1 MSSLEAEEI
10 KALRF
15 QWRLSRAL
23 VVLVSLV
30 VTAVAR
36 LHFRYRLDDDIDAL
50 RADIWAKLDAH
61 HGPVIWAANHLTLID
76 SFLVYW
82 AVFPVSRLLEDR
94 RIPWSTPEYTN
105 YYKLGGP
112 FQSACIR
119 GLLYLCRC
127 IPFLRGGEDA
137 ASETWRQKAFDKCVW
152 VLKEGGAVFV
162 YPEAGRSRSGW
173 LEPRRPKDFLGK
185 LALEVPSSKFL
196 CVYLRSDRQIATTA
210 CPPRGDR
217 LRVVAD
223 LIEGVLPGETNARD
237 ISQRLFDRLA
247 GMQQEW
253 WKGSDMARN
262 CAGNDVV
269 DLKGPLLREN
279 FSDDLTEADQEWMER
294 HLTKKELSYLAT
306 LGSDNL
312 FRGFWRFFCAKE
324 ACHKALGRAVIVVP
338 NGAFHEIEVD
348 LFRLKATHIPSGLQL
363 DIRFTDDD
371 AEKLHCVAVL
381 RGGFIGDEET
391 EGDIL
396 WAVGEVP
403 AGTSPGAFVRDLAL
417 DMIASS
423 NDEIGSSAKLALTEN
438 SGLPGVLWR
447 GAQQDW
453 SLSLSH
459 SGRYAATSFM
469 IS

>member
-1 MSSLEAEEI
+1 MPLATEDV

-23 VVLVSLV
+23 VVPVSLV
-30 VTAVAR
+30 VIAIAR
-36 LHFRYRLDDDIDAL
+36 LHFGYRLDRDIAAL
-50 RADIWAKLDAH
+50 RADIWRKLDAH
-61 HGPVIWAANHLTLID
+61 PGPVIWAANHLTLID

-82 AVFPVSRLLEDR
+82 AIFPISRLLEDR

-112 FQSACIR
+112 VQSAFVR

-137 ASETWRQKAFDKCVW
+137 VSENFRQKAFDKCAW
-152 VLKEGGAVFV
+152 VLREGGAVFV

-173 LEPRRPKDFLGK
+173 LEPKRPKDFLGK
-185 LALEVPSSKFL
+185 LALEVPASKFL
-196 CVYLRSDRQIATTA
+196 VVYLRSERQIATTA

-223 LIEGVLPGETNARD
+223 LIEGVLPGETNPRV

-247 GMQQEW
+247 AMQQEW

-262 CAGNDVV
+262 CAGNDVI
-269 DLKGPLLREN
+269 DLKGPLLSEN
-279 FSDDLTEADQEWMER
+279 FSDDRSEADQEWLER
-294 HLTKKELSYLAT
+294 HLTKKELAYLAEQ
-306 LGSDNL
+306 GPDKL
-312 FRGFWRFFCAKE
+312 FRTFWRFFCAKE
-324 ACHKALGRAVIVVP
+324 AGHKALGRAVIVVP
-338 NGAFHEIEVD
+338 NGAFREIEID
-348 LFRLKATHIPSGLQL
+348 LFRRKATHIPSGLQL

-371 AEKLHCVAVL
+371 EDKLHCVAVL
-381 RGGFIGDEET
+381 RGGYIGDEET

-396 WAVGEVP
+396 WAISEVP
-403 AGTSPGAFVRDLAL
+403 SDTSPGAFVRDLAL
-417 DMIASS
+417 DMIANS
-423 NDEIGSSAKLALTEN
+423 NNEIGTSSRLALTEN

-447 GAQQDW
+447 GAPQDW

-459 SGRYAATSFM
+459 SGRFAAASFM

>member
-1 MSSLEAEEI
+1 MPLEAEEV

-23 VVLVSLV
+23 VVPVSL
-30 VTAVAR
+30 AVIGIAR
-36 LHFRYRLDDDIDAL
+36 FALKYRLDDDIDAV
-50 RADIWAKLDAH
+50 RAGIWAKLDAH
-61 HGPVIWAANHLTLID
+61 PGPVIWAANHLTLID

-82 AVFPVSRLLEDR
+82 AVFPISRLVEDR

-112 FQSACIR
+112 VQAALVR
-119 GLLYLCRC
+119 ALLYLCRC

-137 ASETWRQKAFDKCVW
+137 ASESWRQKAFDKCAW
-152 VLKEGGAVFV
+152 VLREGGAVFV

-173 LEPRRPKDFLGK
+173 LEPRRPKDFLGR
-185 LALEVPSSKFL
+185 LALEVPGSKFL
-196 CVYLRSDRQIATTA
+196 CVYLRADGQIATTA
-210 CPPRGDR
+210 APAKGSR
-217 LRVVAD
+217 LRVTAD

-247 GMQQEW
+247 GLQLEW
-253 WKGSDMARN
+253 WKGSDMARC

-279 FSDDLTEADQEWMER
+279 FSDDLFEADQEWLER
-294 HLTKKELSYLAT
+294 HLTKRELAYLSEQGPSA
-306 LGSDNL
+306 L
-312 FRGFWRFFCAKE
+312 FKTFWRFFCAKE

-338 NGAFHEIEVD
+338 NGAFHEIEID
-348 LFRLKATHIPSGLQL
+348 LFRRKAVHIPTGLQL
-363 DIRFTDDD
+363 DLRFTDDD

-381 RGGFIGDEET
+381 RGGFIGDEDT
-391 EGDIL
+391 EGDVL
-396 WAVGEVP
+396 WSVGEVP

-417 DMIASS
+417 DMIASA
-423 NDEIGSSAKLALTEN
+423 NEEIGTASRLALTEN

-447 GAQQDW
+447 GQPQDW

-459 SGRYAATSFM
+459 SGRFAAASFM

>member
-1 MSSLEAEEI
+1 MSLAAEDV
-10 KALRF
+10 KALRL

-23 VVLVSLV
+23 VAPVSIA

-36 LHFRYRLDDDIDAL
+36 FYFKYRLGDDIDAL
-50 RADIWAKLDAH
+50 RADIWKKLDAH
-61 HGPVIWAANHLTLID
+61 EGPVIWAANHLTLID
-76 SFLVYW
+76 SFLVFW
-82 AVFPVSRLLEDR
+82 AIFPVSRLLEDR

-112 FQSACIR
+112 VQSAFVR

-127 IPFLRGGEDA
+127 IPFRRGGEDS
-137 ASETWRQKAFDKCVW
+137 ASESFRQKAFDKCVW

-185 LALEVPSSKFL
+185 LALEVPASKFL

-210 CPPRGDR
+210 CPPFGDR
-217 LRVVAD
+217 LRVAAD

-247 GMQQEW
+247 ALQQEW

-269 DLKGPLLREN
+269 DLKGVLLREN
-279 FSDDLTEADQEWMER
+279 FSDDLLEADEYWLER
-294 HLTKKELSYLAT
+294 HLTKRELAYLAEQ
-306 LGSDNL
+306 GPSAL
-312 FRGFWRFFCAKE
+312 FKTFWRFFCAKE

-338 NGAFHEIEVD
+338 NGAFREIEID
-348 LFRLKATHIPSGLQL
+348 LFRRKATHIPSGLQL
-363 DIRFTDDD
+363 DVRFTDDD
-371 AEKLHCVAVL
+371 EDKLHCVAVL
-381 RGGFIGDEET
+381 RGGFIGDDET

-396 WAVGEVP
+396 WAVSEVP
-403 AGTSPGAFVRDLAL
+403 SDTSPGAFVRDLAL
-417 DMIASS
+417 DMIAGA
-423 NDEIGSSAKLALTEN
+423 NEEIGSANKLALTEN
-438 SGLPGVLWR
+438 SGLPSVLWR
-447 GAQQDW
+447 GAPQDW
-453 SLSLSH
+453 SVSLSH
-459 SGRYAATSFM
+459 SGRFAAASFM

>member
-1 MSSLEAEEI
+1 MPLEAEDV
-10 KALRF
+10 KALRL

-23 VVLVSLV
+23 VIPVSLV
-30 VTAVAR
+30 VIAICRFV
-36 LHFRYRLDDDIDAL
+36 LKYRLDENIDAL
-50 RADIWAKLDAH
+50 RDELWAKLDRH
-61 HGPVIWAANHLTLID
+61 DGPVIWAANHLTLID

-82 AVFPVSRLLEDR
+82 AVFPVGRLVEDR

-112 FQSACIR
+112 VQSALVR

-127 IPFLRGGEDA
+127 IPFMRGGEDA
-137 ASETWRQKAFDKCVW
+137 AAESYRQKAFDKCVW
-152 VLKEGGAVFV
+152 VLREGGAVFV

-185 LALEVPSSKFL
+185 LALEVPASKFL

-210 CPPRGDR
+210 APPKGDR
-217 LRVVAD
+217 LRVAAD

-247 GMQQEW
+247 ELQQDW

-279 FSDDLTEADQEWMER
+279 FSDDLTEADQEWLER
-294 HLTKKELSYLAT
+294 HLTKKELAYLAEQ
-306 LGSDNL
+306 GPSAL
-312 FRGFWRFFCAKE
+312 FKSFWRFFCAKE

-348 LFRLKATHIPSGLQL
+348 LFRRKATHIPTGLQL
-363 DIRFTDDD
+363 DVRFTDDD
-371 AEKLHCVAVL
+371 EDKLHCVAVL
-381 RGGFIGDEET
+381 RGGYIGDEET

-396 WAVGEVP
+396 WKVAQVP
-403 AGTSPGAFVRDLAL
+403 AATSPGAFVRDLAL
-417 DMIASS
+417 DMIAEA
-423 NDEIGSSAKLALTEN
+423 NEEIGSPNKLALTEN

-447 GAQQDW
+447 GAPQDW

-459 SGRYAATSFM
+459 SGRFAAASFM

>member
-1 MSSLEAEEI
+1 MPLEAEDV
-10 KALRF
+10 KTLRR
-15 QWRLSRAL
+15 QWLLSRAL
-23 VVLVSLV
+23 VVPVSLTV
-30 VTAVAR
+30 IAIAR
-36 LHFRYRLDDDIDAL
+36 FYFRYRLEQNIDAI

-61 HGPVIWAANHLTLID
+61 DGPVIWAANHLTLID

-82 AVFPVSRLLEDR
+82 AVFPTSRLIEDR

-112 FQSACIR
+112 IQSAFVR

-137 ASETWRQKAFDKCVW
+137 ASENWRIKAFEKCAW

-173 LEPRRPKDFLGK
+173 LEPKRPKDFLGK

-196 CVYLRSDRQIATTA
+196 VVYLRSERQISTTA
-210 CPPRGDR
+210 APPRGDR
-217 LRVVAD
+217 LRVAAD
-223 LIEGVLPGETNARD
+223 LIPGVLPGETNARD
-237 ISQRLFDRLA
+237 ISQRLFNRLA
-247 GMQQEW
+247 ELQQEW

-262 CAGNDVV
+262 CGGNDVV

-279 FSDDLTEADQEWMER
+279 FSDDLSEADQEWLER
-294 HLTKKELSYLAT
+294 HLTKKELSYLAEQ
-306 LGSDNL
+306 GPEKL
-312 FRGFWRFFCAKE
+312 FRNFWRFFYAKE

-338 NGAFHEIEVD
+338 NGAFHELEID
-348 LFRLKATHIPSGLQL
+348 LFRRKATHVPTGLQL

-371 AEKLHCVAVL
+371 EDKLHCVAVL
-381 RGGFIGDEET
+381 RGGFIGDDET
-391 EGDIL
+391 EGDVI
-396 WAVGEVP
+396 WSVGEVP
-403 AGTSPGAFVRDLAL
+403 QGTSPGAFVRDLAL
-417 DMIASS
+417 DMIAGS
-423 NDEIGSSAKLALTEN
+423 NEDIGSSAKLALTEN
-438 SGLPGVLWR
+438 YGLPGVLWK
-447 GAQQDW
+447 GQPQDW

-459 SGRYAATSFM
+459 SGRFAAASFM

>member
-10 KALRF
+10 KALRL

-23 VVLVSLV
+23 VVVVSLV

-50 RADIWAKLDAH
+50 RAEIWAKLDAH
-61 HGPVIWAANHLTLID
+61 DGPVIWAANHLTLID

-82 AVFPVSRLLEDR
+82 SIFPVSRLLEDR

-112 FQSACIR
+112 IQSALIR

-137 ASETWRQKAFDKCVW
+137 AAESFRQKAFDKCVW
-152 VLKEGGAVFV
+152 VLKQGGAVFV

-185 LALEVPSSKFL
+185 LALEAPNCKFL

-217 LRVVAD
+217 LRVAVD
-223 LIEGVLPGETNARD
+223 LIDGVLPGETNPRD

-247 GMQQEW
+247 ELQQVW

-269 DLKGPLLREN
+269 DLKGPLLRED
-279 FSDDLTEADQEWMER
+279 FSDDLTEADPEWLER
-294 HLTKKELSYLAT
+294 HLTKKELAYLAEQ
-306 LGSDNL
+306 GPANL
-312 FRGFWRFFCAKE
+312 FRTFWRYFCAKE

-348 LFRLKATHIPSGLQL
+348 LFRRKATHIPSGLQL

-371 AEKLHCVAVL
+371 EDKLHCVAVL
-381 RGGFIGDEET
+381 RGGFIGDEDT

-396 WAVGEVP
+396 WSVGTVP
-403 AGTSPGAFVRDLAL
+403 PGTSPGAFVRDLAL

-423 NDEIGSSAKLALTEN
+423 NDEIGKASKLALTD
-438 SGLPGVLWR
+438 SAGLPGVLWK
-447 GAQQDW
+447 GQPQDW

-459 SGRYAATSFM
+459 SGRYAAASFM

>member
-1 MSSLEAEEI
+1 MPLEAEDV
-10 KALRF
+10 KALRL

-23 VVLVSLV
+23 VAPVSL
-30 VTAVAR
+30 AVAAAAR
-36 LHFRYRLDDDIDAL
+36 FYFKYRLDENIDAL
-50 RADIWAKLDAH
+50 RADIWAKLDRH
-61 HGPVIWAANHLTLID
+61 EGPVIWAANHLTLID
-76 SFLVYW
+76 SFLVFW
-82 AVFPVSRLLEDR
+82 AIFPTRRLLEDR

-112 FQSACIR
+112 LQSALLR

-137 ASETWRQKAFDKCVW
+137 ASEAWRQKAFDKCAW
-152 VLKEGGAVFV
+152 ILREGGSVFV
-162 YPEAGRSRSGW
+162 YPEAGRSRAGW
-173 LEPRRPKDFLGK
+173 LEPKRPKDFLGK
-185 LALEVPSSKFL
+185 LALEVPASKFL
-196 CVYLRSDRQIATTA
+196 CVYLRSERQIATTA
-210 CPPRGDR
+210 CPPKGDR

-223 LIEGVLPGETNARD
+223 LIEGALPGETNPRD

-247 GMQQEW
+247 AMQQEW

-269 DLKGPLLREN
+269 DLKGVLLREN
-279 FSDDLTEADQEWMER
+279 FSDDLLEADPEWLKR
-294 HLTKKELSYLAT
+294 HLTKRELESLQS
-306 LGSDNL
+306 LGPSSL

-348 LFRLKATHIPSGLQL
+348 LFRRKATHIPTGLQL

-371 AEKLHCVAVL
+371 EDKLHCVAVL
-381 RGGFIGDEET
+381 RGGYIGDDET
-391 EGDIL
+391 EGDVL
-396 WAVGEVP
+396 WTVREVP
-403 AGTSPGAFVRDLAL
+403 GRTSPGAFVRDLAL
-417 DMIASS
+417 DFIAST
-423 NDEIGSSAKLALTEN
+423 NDEIGSASKLALTEN

-447 GAQQDW
+447 GAAQDW

-459 SGRYAATSFM
+459 SGRFAAASFM

>member
-1 MSSLEAEEI
+1 MPLEAEEVD
-10 KALRF
+10 ALRL

-23 VVLVSLV
+23 VAPVSL
-30 VTAVAR
+30 AVAAIAR
-36 LHFRYRLDDDIDAL
+36 FYFRYRLDPDIDAR
-50 RADIWAKLDAH
+50 RAEIWAKLDAH
-61 HGPVIWAANHLTLID
+61 DGPVIWAANHLTLID

-82 AVFPVSRLLEDR
+82 AIFPTSRLFEDR

-112 FQSACIR
+112 VQSALIR

-137 ASETWRQKAFDKCVW
+137 ASESWRQKAFDKCAW
-152 VLKEGGAVFV
+152 ILREGGAVFV

-185 LALEVPSSKFL
+185 LALEVPSAKFL
-196 CVYLRSDRQIATTA
+196 CVYLRADRQIATTA
-210 CPPRGDR
+210 APPRGDR

-223 LIEGVLPGETNARD
+223 LIDGAQPGETNPRD

-247 GMQQEW
+247 EMQRRW
-253 WKGSDMARN
+253 WEGSEMARN
-262 CAGNDVV
+262 CSGNDVV

-279 FSDDLTEADQEWMER
+279 FSDDLTEADPEWLER
-294 HLTKKELSYLAT
+294 HLTKKELAYLAEQ
-306 LGSDNL
+306 GPAGL

-324 ACHKALGRAVIVVP
+324 AVHKALGRAVIVVP

-348 LFRLKATHIPSGLQL
+348 LFRRKALHIPTGLQL
-363 DIRFTDDD
+363 DVRFTDDD
-371 AEKLHCVAVL
+371 EDKLHCVAVL
-381 RGGFIGDEET
+381 RGGFIGDEEA
-391 EGDIL
+391 EGDVL
-396 WAVGEVP
+396 WTVAQVP
-403 AGTSPGAFVRDLAL
+403 AGTSPGAFVRELAL
-417 DMIASS
+417 DFIAAS
-423 NDEIGSSAKLALTEN
+423 NDEIGSSWKLALTEN
-438 SGLPGVLWR
+438 YGLPAVLWK
-447 GAQQDW
+447 GAPQDW

-459 SGRYAATSFM
+459 SGRFAAASFM